1 MTVIGHT
8 VSSLLRL
15 GVFDVDT
22 TTIHWAGTI
31 LWNAERFLLTWL
43 YIADTNMDVRQ
54 ELFQP
59 NE

>member
-15 GVFDVDT
+15 GVFDVDA
-22 TTIHWAGTI
+22 TTIHWPGTN
-31 LWNAERFLLTWL
+31 LWNGKRFSLTRP
-43 YIADTNMDVRQ
+43 YIDDRNMDVRQ